1 MIRYELPKRWI
12 LYDASAVMAALV
24 EAKSAVQ
31 SLTTLP
37 YQKSWVEALQEL
49 QLKREVAGTS
59 RIEGA
64 EFTERELDEAV
75 RPDVSPEAL
84 RTRSQRQA
92 RAAMQAYRWI
102 GELPTD
108 RPISTDLVREVH
120 RRLVTGCDDDHC
132 PPGILRERDYN
143 VTFGIP
149 PHRGAEG
156 GPVCEEAFNGLLQS
170 AQTEFRDHDPLVQA
184 MALHYHLAAMH
195 PFLDGNGRTAR
206 AMEALMLRRAGLT
219 DRAFVAMS
227 NYYYDEKPAYLRILG
242 EVRQGGCRDEVALQR
257 EDRRRVVI
265 ERFLCP
271 ALGNFFPVVFDHHA
285 ALILDLRHDGEVGR
299 GGAGMGIFFCLEL
312 GKRHLDRQGTG
323 VPIGQVAKAQNG
335 RVELDAGRQLRLGQ
349 GLQEGRLERL
359 DSCIRAGRQ
368 RKITALGLNMQARP
382 QRFDGNRSIGSVVL
396 LEGRDIR
403 SLIVGG
409 EVLSHLLQRPFD
421 AVQSVDVS
429 ASG

>member
-1 MIRYELPKRWI
+1 MIRYELPRRWI
-12 LYDASAVMAALV
+12 LYDAGAVMAALV
-24 EAKSAVQ
+24 EAKSAVRA
-31 SLTTLP
+31 LTTLP

-75 RPDVSPEAL
+75 RPDVSPEEL

-102 GELPTD
+102 GELPAD
-108 RPISTDLVREVH
+108 RPISADLVREVH

-132 PPGILRERDYN
+132 PPGVLRERDYN

-156 GPVCEEAFNGLLQS
+156 GPACEEAFAGLIQS

-206 AMEALMLRRAGLT
+206 AIEALVLRRAGLT

-227 NYYYDEKPAYLRILG
+227 NYYYDEKPAYLRVLG
-242 EVRQGGCRDEVALQR
+242 EARQGGHDLTPFLIFALQGVR
-257 EDRRRVVI
+257 IQCERLTAEIRKQMQRALFRDTMYSLFNRLKTKRKRVIGERQIEILKTLLDVETIELDKLHDRVARYYASI
-265 ERFLCP
+265 
-271 ALGNFFPVVFDHHA
+271 NN
-285 ALILDLRHDGEVGR
+285 
-299 GGAGMGIFFCLEL
+299 
-312 GKRHLDRQGTG
+312 
-323 VPIGQVAKAQNG
+323 PIGAFYRDIA
-335 RVELDAGRQLRLGQ
+335 QLRS
-349 GLQEGRLERL
+349 LQ
-359 DSCIRAGRQ
+359 A
-368 RKITALGLNMQARP
+368 
-382 QRFDGNRSIGSVVL
+382 VVL
-396 LEGRDIR
+396 HQSDPNPNPFEWPISINLEWPQQI
-403 SLIVGG
+403 SETEFFLLIKTMPKGKTFKF
-409 EVLSHLLQRPFD
+409 LS
-421 AVQSVDVS
+421 
-429 ASG
+429 